1 MKKILSLMLAALLL
15 LSLCGCK
22 NTDKWFLDRP
32 SDTDLSLWI
41 TEEVSEAVFSEY
53 TATAYSVLGG
63 NAVYEKGYTSVL
75 TSSGERADPE
85 HFVKYRVDQ
94 HTNGKR
100 YVTLVSVT
108 DPDVR
113 VYGLTVESTLAEFD
127 ATMEAAGFTVTAMD
141 ENLHI
146 AKRYNV
152 EIEFDRRG
160 LLVLHAVM
168 LFD

>member
-1 MKKILSLMLAALLL
+1 MKKIFILMITALLL

-41 TEEVSEAVFSEY
+41 TDEVSEAVFSEY
-53 TATAYSVLGG
+53 TPTAYSTLGG
-63 NAVYEKGYTSVL
+63 NVVYEKGYTSVL

-85 HFVKYRVDQ
+85 HCVKYRVDQ
-94 HTNGKR
+94 HENGKR

-108 DPDVR
+108 DPNVR

-127 ATMEAAGFTVTAMD
+127 TAMEAAGFTVTAVD

-152 EIEFDRRG
+152 EIEFDRHGRMI
-160 LLVLHAVM
+160 LHATM